1 LNDTWDEADPEE
13 EFKYL
18 HQDGR
23 ERDEEPPLVNKCRC
37 CGDVYAKHTE
47 RAEAE
52 EQARNTQVELGRREE
67 REEREGE
74 PGSADDASSDAP
86 PALRAR
92 KYSDATVKYLEATTT
107 PKLQLFRVKDRELP
121 ILGSVLSQ
129 RKDTGAPPPVMEG
142 YLVVLSRSKE
152 GAWKRRWCVLDSS
165 MMLFLHDKADHSQLK
180 GQIKVRAATSVANER
195 HGRDHLVDFEA
206 TDGMTTTVSAESE
219 DAKQAWLA
227 AVIKTSARF
236 SGMGVVEAEELELRE
251 GQQLQSNPML
261 ANKSTEKPENTLSR
275 STSGL
280 LRSVQ
285 KSIVRRK
292 STVPAAPQPESTPA
306 AADNGHTRA
315 VHSSQRA
322 DQNVGKKPLVYS
334 WTPVF
339 VFLVVCV
346 VAELCIKWPTT

>member
-1 LNDTWDEADPEE
+1 V
-13 EFKYL
+13 
-18 HQDGR
+18 
-23 ERDEEPPLVNKCRC
+23 LV
-37 CGDVYAKHTE
+37 
-47 RAEAE
+47 
-52 EQARNTQVELGRREE
+52 
-67 REEREGE
+67 
-74 PGSADDASSDAP
+74 
-86 PALRAR
+86 
-92 KYSDATVKYLEATTT
+92 
-107 PKLQLFRVKDRELP
+107 
-121 ILGSVLSQ
+121 
-129 RKDTGAPPPVMEG
+129 
-142 YLVVLSRSKE
+142 
-152 GAWKRRWCVLDSS
+152 
-165 MMLFLHDKADHSQLK
+165 LHDKADHHLMK
-180 GQIKVRAATSVANER
+180 GQIKVRAAKSVADER
-195 HGRDHLVDFEA
+195 HGRHHLIDFEA
-206 TDGMTTTVSAESE
+206 TDGVTTTVSAASE

-292 STVPAAPQPESTPA
+292 STVPAAPQPELSGLLHESTPA
-306 AADNGHTRA
+306 AADDGHTRA

-346 VAELCIKWPTT
+346 VAELFIKWPTT